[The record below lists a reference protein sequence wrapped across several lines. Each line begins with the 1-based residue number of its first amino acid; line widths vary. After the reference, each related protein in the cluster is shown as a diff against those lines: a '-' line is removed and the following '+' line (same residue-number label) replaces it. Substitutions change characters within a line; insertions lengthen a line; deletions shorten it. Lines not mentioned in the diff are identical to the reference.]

1 MNFYIS
7 KIRLW
12 FEKGE
17 KPRDLEFEADKVNV
31 ITGDSSTGKSSVLKI
46 ID

>member
-12 FEKGE
+12 FRNGA
-17 KPRDLEFEADKVNV
+17 KPRDLKFYEDKVNV

-46 ID
+46 IE